1 MFKKVLFISG
11 TRADYGKIKPL
22 AKIVDKCK
30 NYIVSFAVTGMHL
43 SKLHGYTFFQ
53 IKKDFKN
60 NKLFKFD
67 NFNDSMDI
75 SLSKSINGFNKII
88 SNFNPDVIIIHG
100 DRVEA
105 LAASIVGHLKKILV
119 CHIEGGEISGTVD
132 DSMRHAIS
140 KMANIHF
147 VSNKRAKKI
156 LMQLGETDKYI
167 YIIGSPEVDVMIGKK
182 LPDLNI
188 VKKKYMINYNEYAI
202 VCFHPDVNEK
212 KDVLNQYIHRTME
225 AVANSKKNFVI
236 IYPNNDQNFRVIL
249 NCYNKYKNNKN
260 IKLIPSIRFEYYLT
274 LLKSSSAIIGNS
286 SSGVREAPVYKVKT
300 INIGFRQS
308 RRTNNPLII
317 NLDLKSIPKK
327 FDKIIDKKI
336 TYQKKYSFL
345 FGNGKSDTKFFK
357 VLNTKKFWST
367 PTKKEFKIIL

>member
-1 MFKKVLFISG
+1 MLKKVLFISG

-225 AVANSKKNFVI
+225 AIANSKKNFVI

-274 LLKSSSAIIGNS
+274 LLKSSLAIIGNS

-327 FDKIIDKKI
+327 FDQIIDKKI
-336 TYQKKYSFL
+336 IYQKKYSFL

>member
-327 FDKIIDKKI
+327 FDKIIDKKV